1 MGSSNKVEDF
11 RSDESQY
18 GRKHEHDEDFHGPI
32 NKRSCTDVICLLL
45 FLVFLGAWIA
55 VAVYAFAN
63 GNPQRLIYPSNSDGE
78 ICGRGNYTES
88 PKLLF
93 FDLSRCARLSSVT
106 GCPTPQVCVKECP
119 NDFGRP
125 WAEINDA
132 GNSQTD
138 VKRKMF
144 PFCGPKMAESQ
155 ITDDSITVKE
165 LILQKICP
173 PWWVPSK
180 TLLGRCIPSFQTTE
194 DNQPMTNE
202 TVIIDSNETPE
213 NEIVDGGV
221 LKKAVNYIGK
231 LIDVRSFG
239 ERIYSDLATT
249 WWMIILA
256 LILATIL
263 SLVWII
269 LMRFVAAVMVWTSLI
284 LSVLLLCV
292 GIVYCYFRYSQ
303 LKDDPRFSSNLSVYS
318 ELSTTWLVLLII
330 LAVVLLIVL
339 IILIFLRKRIKLA
352 IELIEEGS
360 IAVGHMMSTL
370 IFPVVPFFCDL
381 VVIAWFVLLA
391 AFLASCDG
399 EIPPEN
405 VTILCPEARC
415 DFFKYGTTPMA
426 NYLQIFNVFGL
437 LWGLFFV
444 SAMEEMVMAGAF
456 AAWYW
461 TFDKKNL
468 PSAPL
473 TRSFGRTFRY
483 HLGTLA
489 FGSLIIA
496 IIRMIRL
503 VIEFIEQ
510 KMKEHR
516 QDNPLVKAILCM
528 CRCCFWCLET
538 FMKFINRNA
547 YIMTAIYGR
556 NFCWSAKEAFSLLMR
571 NIARVAVLDKITDFL
586 LLLGKLVIVGT
597 MGVLSFYIFSGRI
610 DKIQVEDLNY
620 YFVPVF
626 VIIVGSFF
634 IADVFFDVY
643 EMAVDTLFLC
653 FLEDIERNDGSADKP
668 YYMSKDLRKI
678 LNYVKDNSRP
688 PTAKSE

>member
-303 LKDDPRFSSNLSVYS
+303 LKDDPSPDDSWLNEGMFFSITSLFFMC
-318 ELSTTWLVLLII
+318 I
-330 LAVVLLIVL
+330 LNRVFVQSQCLFRVIYHVARSPNNIGSGPPHCLDHSY
-339 IILIFLRKRIKLA
+339 IL
-352 IELIEEGS
+352 EE
-360 IAVGHMMSTL
+360 
-370 IFPVVPFFCDL
+370 
-381 VVIAWFVLLA
+381 
-391 AFLASCDG
+391 
-399 EIPPEN
+399 E
-405 VTILCPEARC
+405 
-415 DFFKYGTTPMA
+415 
-426 NYLQIFNVFGL
+426 IFNVFGL